1 MKRPSLAAILLAAI
15 PFVAMCF
22 SVAVWDRI
30 YPMVL
35 GLPFNLFWL
44 LSWIVLTSV
53 CMSIVY
59 HIETSRIAKDAASRD
74 NVHHENPLE

>member
-1 MKRPSLAAILLAAI
+1 MKRPSLWAIVVALI
-15 PFVAMCF
+15 PFCAMCF
-22 SVAVWDRI
+22 SVSAWDRV

-53 CMSIVY
+53 CLGIVY
-59 HIETSRIAKDAASRD
+59 RIESPRPGK
-74 NVHHENPLE
+74 HEPRSAERNP